1 LSFIVKI
8 DYQQFRESQGA
19 FVPDPKVYWL
29 LELSQR
35 HIVTDADNTDAIAV
49 AVYER
54 TTSGPLVVAVDHRF
68 LDGATNTGRFHEE
81 VVFKC
86 GVVGGKAD
94 VDVHYDAENIRV
106 FLLV

>member
-1 LSFIVKI
+1 MK
-8 DYQQFRESQGA
+8 SQGA

-35 HIVTDADNTDAIAV
+35 HIVTDADDADTIAIDILQGTANGGGV
-49 AVYER
+49 
-54 TTSGPLVVAVDHRF
+54 LAVDESF
-68 LDGATNTGRFHEE
+68 LGLLKGLGDCHEK

-86 GVVGGKAD
+86 GVVGVEAD

-106 FLLV
+106 LEQVNWYFSKRIPCSR